1 MQKRERNLKEMFDLE
16 DIKVYMQMSAKDKL
30 YWLERVAK
38 FLHKI
43 TPSKNK
49 KIWERLKK
57 RGF

>member
-1 MQKRERNLKEMFDLE
+1 MKRNKRKSDEMFNLD

-30 YWLERVAK
+30 RWLEKTAK

-43 TPSKNK
+43 TPAKNK
-49 KIWERLKK
+49 KIWERLKE